1 MTKRLS
7 VKVGEYQKDGK
18 TVGDYQEVGVLIDS
32 DDGGQ
37 YVLLKPEISIAGLLA
52 KQNILALNKGE
63 NQRDMVMCG
72 VYDNSS
78 DNNQQSSGQQGQ
90 GKGQQSGGFA
100 QQGQQRR

>member
-52 KQNILALNKGE
+52 KQNIMALNKGE

-72 VYDNSS
+72 VYDN
-78 DNNQQSSGQQGQ
+78 DNNQS
-90 GKGQQSGGFA
+90 
-100 QQGQQRR
+100 QQGQQQGGFSQQGQQQNQRSR

>member
-18 TVGDYQEVGVLIDS
+18 TVGDYQEVGVLVDS

-37 YVLLKPEISIAGLLA
+37 YVLLKPEISLAGLLA
-52 KQNILALNKGE
+52 KQNIMALNKGE

-72 VYDNSS
+72 VYDNSN
-78 DNNQQSSGQQGQ
+78 DNSQGQQGQ
-90 GKGQQSGGFA
+90 QGQQSGGFS
-100 QQGQQRR
+100 QQGQQQGQRR